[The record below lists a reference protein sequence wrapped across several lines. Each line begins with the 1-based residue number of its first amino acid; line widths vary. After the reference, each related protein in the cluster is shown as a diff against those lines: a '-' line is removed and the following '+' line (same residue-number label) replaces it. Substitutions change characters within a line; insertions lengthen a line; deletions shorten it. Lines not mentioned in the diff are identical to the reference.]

1 MVSWSTGRCL
11 PCSEWMFRYL
21 FLVESVVKRETVVF
35 YVLGN
40 AVHFEFRFMHA
51 DLWVRRRNR
60 VYFAVLLLF
69 LEDGALPHADGELS
83 ETERTLF

>member
-1 MVSWSTGRCL
+1 
-11 PCSEWMFRYL
+11 
-21 FLVESVVKRETVVF
+21 
-35 YVLGN
+35 
-40 AVHFEFRFMHA
+40 MHA